1 MLTTC
6 AIISSIY
13 RIAFTA
19 TTLSNKVLIKLS
31 TLKSWPAIVGY
42 SAPKIILIG
51 FLIMFTGK

>member
-13 RIAFTA
+13 KTAFTA
-19 TTLSNKVLIKLS
+19 TTLSNKVLINFS

-51 FLIMFTGK
+51 FFIMFTGR